1 MPELSHALA
10 RRQNWP
16 GLRVGLPPAPV
27 ATRKHNQRDTGTSST
42 LLAKGAHLGP
52 SAE

>member
-10 RRQNWP
+10 RRPDWP

-27 ATRKHNQRDTGTSST
+27 ATRKHNQREPGTSS
-42 LLAKGAHLGP
+42 LLVANLEHL
-52 SAE
+52 EM